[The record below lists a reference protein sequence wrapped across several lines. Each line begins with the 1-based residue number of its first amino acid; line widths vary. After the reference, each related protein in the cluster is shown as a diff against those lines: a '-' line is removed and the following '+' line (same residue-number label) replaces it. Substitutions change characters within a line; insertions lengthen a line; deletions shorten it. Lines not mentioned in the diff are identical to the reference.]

1 LGNLGVTWG
10 YNKVIELGIKM
21 NKDDL
26 EQMVD
31 ELGIKAVASLLAT
44 ICLEKAERA
53 RTTQGYNSAPS
64 KAWLND
70 SAKLRALMVRLVNS

>member
-1 LGNLGVTWG
+1 
-10 YNKVIELGIKM
+10 M

-31 ELGIKAVASLLAT
+31 ELGMKAVVSLLAS
-44 ICLEKAERA
+44 ISLEKAEIA
-53 RTTQGYNSAPS
+53 RTTQGYNSVPS

-70 SAKLRALMVRLVNS
+70 SAKLRAVMVRLINS